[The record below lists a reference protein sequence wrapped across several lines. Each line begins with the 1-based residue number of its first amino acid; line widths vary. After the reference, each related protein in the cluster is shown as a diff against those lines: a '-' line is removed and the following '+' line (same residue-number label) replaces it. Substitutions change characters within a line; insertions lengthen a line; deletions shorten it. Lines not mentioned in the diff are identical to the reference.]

1 MCIDFEMK
9 FKKNS
14 KPLSVWTSRGL
25 TLSVNQFFS
34 LFFSRK
40 STNPPWAFAARQNAE
55 GVLNGN
61 IFSIHKGRDL
71 NDKDL
76 SFFNTE
82 MDVDAF
88 EGHAVY
94 FFGIG
99 MVLWAWVFFEY
110 AD

>member
-1 MCIDFEMK
+1 MVKPNLRLAIIQK
-9 FKKNS
+9 NPNYKIFK
-14 KPLSVWTSRGL
+14 R
-25 TLSVNQFFS
+25 
-34 LFFSRK
+34 
-40 STNPPWAFAARQNAE
+40 NAE